1 VTKKDNK
8 KVRRRRDAV
17 ATDWQALFVAVKDVI
32 DWALDIAVQLSR
44 DLPEDV
50 EAIEAVR
57 TCFHAWLAGHPCV
70 IDVDDL
76 LITFASI
83 LSKVERDL
91 GMSTNEILT
100 PVQQLADIYDGRHAP
115 VITIRRGTRRRN
127 AASSG
132 LAA

>member
-8 KVRRRRDAV
+8 RLRQRRRDSV
-17 ATDWQALFVAVKDVI
+17 ATDWQPLFAAVKDVV
-32 DWALDIAVQLSR
+32 DWALDIAVELSR

-50 EAIEAVR
+50 EAIEDVR
-57 TCFHAWLAGHPCV
+57 TCFHVWIAGHPCV

-76 LITFASI
+76 LITFAAI
-83 LSKVERDL
+83 LSNVERDL

-100 PVQQLADIYDGRHAP
+100 PVEQLAAIHARHP
-115 VITIRRGTRRRN
+115 TLIRRSSRRRN
-127 AASSG
+127 AAPSG